1 MKERIEEALEILRVL
16 GMPRGQL
23 NERSAL
29 TLLALL
35 NITPDKPWNAAE
47 PPMIGITPVMD
58 WVKQHYDR
66 QYAPN
71 TRETFRRQTMHQ
83 FEDAGIVSYN
93 PDKPDRPVNSPKA
106 VYQITPETLELL
118 RSYATPAWDENLRRY
133 REVQQSLADKYAAHR
148 KLQLVPIRIEEG
160 KTIELSPGAHSEL
173 IRKIIEEFAP
183 RFAPGSLPVY
193 VGDTGDKFGY
203 FNIALLRELGVEV
216 DTHGKMP
223 DVVLHYVER
232 NWVLLVESVTSH
244 GPMDSKRHEELEE
257 LFGEAHAGLVYVT
270 AFPDRHVMA
279 KYLPDISWQTEVW
292 CADAPSHLI
301 HFNGIRFLGPYE
313 E

>member
-35 NITPDKPWNAAE
+35 NITPDKAWNAAE